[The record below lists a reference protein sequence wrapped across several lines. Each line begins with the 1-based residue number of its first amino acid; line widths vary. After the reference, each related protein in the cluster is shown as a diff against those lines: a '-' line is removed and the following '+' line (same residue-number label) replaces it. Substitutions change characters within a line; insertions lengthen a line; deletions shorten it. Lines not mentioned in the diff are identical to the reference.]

1 MVNLHFSLLPRW
13 RGAAP
18 VERAILAGDDETGVC
33 VMQVEEVL
41 DTGPVFACE
50 RVPISPRTTLEGLR
64 ADLVRVGTDL
74 LIRQLADG
82 FGAPVPQ
89 QGEATYAAKIEPA
102 DLRLDWDTPTVQLD
116 RQVRVGAAHTTFRGH
131 RLKVLAAE
139 PKLGSADTGARAG
152 ATSGAAGALAP
163 GELDGDRVGV
173 ADGELR
179 LLTVQPEGK
188 AAMAARDWH
197 NGARVQP
204 GERLGT

>member
-1 MVNLHFSLLPRW
+1 
-13 RGAAP
+13 
-18 VERAILAGDDETGVC
+18 
-33 VMQVEEVL
+33 
-41 DTGPVFACE
+41 
-50 RVPISPRTTLEGLR
+50 
-64 ADLVRVGTDL
+64 VGTDL

-102 DLRLDWDTPTVQLD
+102 DLRLDWDAPTVQLD
-116 RQVRVGAAHTTFRGH
+116 RQVRVGGAHTTFRGH

-139 PKLGSADTGARAG
+139 PELGSADAGARAG

-163 GELDGDRVGV
+163 GELDGDRVG
-173 ADGELR
+173 AGDGELR

-188 AAMAARDWH
+188 AAMAARDWR